1 MYCIVWNSM
10 DVLGMWHTVLG
21 TEKSHWLWLLSQ
33 AWWNISLSLTRNKAL
48 SSNWSYKMQL
58 LVYPFL
64 FQIANAIPLLTQ
76 SDLDKAIEILDRSQH
91 LNSLRILLSLPN
103 GVTDS
108 TTQQKTGT
116 VNSLMMPPINP
127 KVGSLFGNG
136 SKPFYVRRRFC
147 NVQNYV

>member
-1 MYCIVWNSM
+1 MLYSM
-10 DVLGMWHTVLG
+10 KWLGLFWVCGIL
-21 TEKSHWLWLLSQ
+21 KRKRSIIYNL
-33 AWWNISLSLTRNKAL
+33 
-48 SSNWSYKMQL
+48 QL
-58 LVYPFL
+58 HHPFL

-108 TTQQKTGT
+108 ATQQKTGA
-116 VNSLMMPPINP
+116 VNSLMMPPSNP

-136 SKPFYVRRRFC
+136 SRPFYVSGRC
-147 NVQNYV
+147 

>member
-1 MYCIVWNSM
+1 MEAIIFIILQIFYAMY
-10 DVLGMWHTVLG
+10 TVLKIG
-21 TEKSHWLWLLSQ
+21 E
-33 AWWNISLSLTRNKAL
+33 
-48 SSNWSYKMQL
+48 
-58 LVYPFL
+58 YPWIFPSFSWGVFARMTCFFFCPFP

-108 TTQQKTGT
+108 TTQQKTGA
-116 VNSLMMPPINP
+116 VNSLMKPPSNP

-136 SKPFYVRRRFC
+136 SKPFYVRQRFC
-147 NVQNYV
+147 NVQNYM